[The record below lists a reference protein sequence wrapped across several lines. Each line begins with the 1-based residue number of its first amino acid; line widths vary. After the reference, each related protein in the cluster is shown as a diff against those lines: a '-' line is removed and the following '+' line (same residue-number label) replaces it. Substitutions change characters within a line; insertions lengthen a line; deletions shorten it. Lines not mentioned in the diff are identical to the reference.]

1 MPLAVPLDSHRIV
14 TEALEKSQNV
24 DQVGWKRKYDEQLN
38 LSTLP
43 MVMNEVELASNL
55 WKRIEGCH
63 CTFIVFE
70 NHAEAEP
77 IAGSGSLPY

>member
-14 TEALEKSQNV
+14 TEALEKPQNV
-24 DQVGWKRKYDEQLN
+24 EQVRWKRKYDEQLN

-55 WKRIEGCH
+55 
-63 CTFIVFE
+63 
-70 NHAEAEP
+70 
-77 IAGSGSLPY
+77 